1 MNLIRTINL
10 GYLCIQ
16 ACMHVC
22 AYVNAYVRE
31 SEITV
36 AKARVVS
43 SRKGNNKLPWILHQS
58 AITNTLTEV
67 NAIKQ
72 KKKLY

>member
-1 MNLIRTINL
+1 MHKKSSMNLIRTINL
-10 GYLCIQ
+10 GYQCIH

-31 SEITV
+31 RDVTM

-58 AITNTLTEV
+58 VVTNILT
-67 NAIKQ
+67 
-72 KKKLY
+72 